1 MWPRG
6 WRYSPAKGACGLYP
20 HRGFESL
27 HLRQIRKAPVLKST
41 GAFLLK
47 NENQRT
53 FLVTFCIQC
62 WLLFDAVA
70 LVVSKEQAPR
80 LVQQKAVQDFVS
92 DAYAHLKAIA
102 CTSAAELFLEKLH
115 IEQDD
120 FVLSLDKPKQVVDLL
135 ASRCWQRE
143 QGSSCSWNKQRVF

>member
-1 MWPRG
+1 M
-6 WRYSPAKGACGLYP
+6 
-20 HRGFESL
+20 
-27 HLRQIRKAPVLKST
+27 
-41 GAFLLK
+41 
-47 NENQRT
+47 
-53 FLVTFCIQC
+53 
-62 WLLFDAVA
+62 
-70 LVVSKEQAPR
+70 
-80 LVQQKAVQDFVS
+80 VQQKAVQDFVS

-143 QGSSCSWNKQRVF
+143 QG

>member
-1 MWPRG
+1 M
-6 WRYSPAKGACGLYP
+6 
-20 HRGFESL
+20 
-27 HLRQIRKAPVLKST
+27 
-41 GAFLLK
+41 
-47 NENQRT
+47 
-53 FLVTFCIQC
+53 
-62 WLLFDAVA
+62 
-70 LVVSKEQAPR
+70 VSKEQAPR

-102 CTSAAELFLEKLH
+102 CTSAALLFLEKLH

-143 QGSSCSWNKQRVF
+143 QGSSCS